1 MDLQQIWTNAQDA
14 ITVKRVYGD
23 PYEKNGVTV
32 IPAAAIR
39 GGGGGGGGVGDN
51 AQEGMGGGFGVA
63 ERPVGA
69 MIIKGDEV
77 RWEPAVDVN
86 RIVLVGGVVAAMLL
100 VLVGRIAKLRAEVRL
115 RA

>member
-1 MDLQQIWTNAQDA
+1 MELQQIWTSAQDV
-14 ITVKRVYGD
+14 ITVRRVYGD
-23 PYEKNGVTV
+23 PYEKDGVTV

-39 GGGGGGGGVGDN
+39 GGGGGGGGGDN

-69 MIIKGDEV
+69 MIIRGDDV

-86 RIVLVGGVVAAMLL
+86 RIVLVGGVVAALL
-100 VLVGRIAKLRAEVRL
+100 IVLIGRIARLRAEVRL
-115 RA
+115 HT